1 MLSAELG
8 RDRLR
13 AALPRLRQL
22 LGEAQAREYA
32 ERWDARYRRV
42 RTMVEEAAETLR
54 RYPALV
60 AELIGLLKL
69 AAEVDNEV
77 SAVNSAAPDDERR
90 RLAGVELTAR
100 GLEAFSTAQPSL
112 AKTVQLP
119 DFDNSSVLLWPDRS
133 SSAQAAIAFAESMA
147 AASDRGN
154 VGPHWDDP
162 DYSARLDAQRQTERE
177 AIARY
182 LAQTTA
188 QQEARINDEA
198 RERFLLRQRA

>member
-1 MLSAELG
+1 MQQQRPG
-8 RDRLR
+8 R
-13 AALPRLRQL
+13 
-22 LGEAQAREYA
+22 
-32 ERWDARYRRV
+32 
-42 RTMVEEAAETLR
+42 
-54 RYPALV
+54 
-60 AELIGLLKL
+60 
-69 AAEVDNEV
+69 
-77 SAVNSAAPDDERR
+77 
-90 RLAGVELTAR
+90 
-100 GLEAFSTAQPSL
+100 
-112 AKTVQLP
+112 
-119 DFDNSSVLLWPDRS
+119 
-133 SSAQAAIAFAESMA
+133 IAFAESMA